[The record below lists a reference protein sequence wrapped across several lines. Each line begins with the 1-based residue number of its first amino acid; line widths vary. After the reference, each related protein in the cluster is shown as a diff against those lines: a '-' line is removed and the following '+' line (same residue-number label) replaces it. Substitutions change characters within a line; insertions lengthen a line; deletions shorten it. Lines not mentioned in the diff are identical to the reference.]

1 MWGPLNHLVIFLASS
16 SIIGKPTDQRHC
28 DWTGLETVLMPTVG
42 DRAYGY
48 RPVILMHGL
57 LVSSDAM
64 DSLEQRILTA
74 HPGTPVFNIDAYND
88 AVRANLTMLVV

>member
-1 MWGPLNHLVIFLASS
+1 
-16 SIIGKPTDQRHC
+16 
-28 DWTGLETVLMPTVG
+28 MPAVG

-57 LVSSDAM
+57 LVSSEAM
-64 DSLEQRILTA
+64 DSLEERILTA

-88 AVRANLTMLVV
+88 AVRANLTMLVTAFTKSGLLSTILYHRPTSLC